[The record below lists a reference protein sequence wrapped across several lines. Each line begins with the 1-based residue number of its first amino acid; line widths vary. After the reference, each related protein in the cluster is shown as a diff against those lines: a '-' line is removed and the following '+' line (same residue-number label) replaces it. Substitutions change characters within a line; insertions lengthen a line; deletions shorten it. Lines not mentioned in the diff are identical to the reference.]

1 MREFESRPDR
11 TAFFLLPYVVRFP
24 YGVTFRRRSSMQARF
39 TWHLHLPGT
48 CTTLRPPRRAAARA
62 KKKVMSPQHN
72 LPRVGQVIIVRH
84 KLAYVK
90 IARTRNLRN
99 WNPTRYQLRHEDWVE
114 KRQWTSGRLCVLVL
128 GALSFESEESRSVNF
143 VQKQRPLD
151 SALGSC
157 NAVRGWNE
165 CKLSER
171 REHRPNGQ
179 KV

>member
-39 TWHLHLPGT
+39 TWHLHYLAPALPCGH
-48 CTTLRPPRRAAARA
+48 RAARQG
-62 KKKVMSPQHN
+62 KKKVISPQHN

-151 SALGSC
+151 SALGSR